1 MTKFV
6 QRKKH
11 WYQSHLHV
19 HTLSKSA
26 LQVLVSIA
34 LATRL
39 GLVTRRSSPTTYIP
53 HAKYYNIR
61 THNLSKDQKLI
72 CKRLMQQAGD

>member
-1 MTKFV
+1 MTKFD
-6 QRKKH
+6 QTKKQ
-11 WYQSHLHV
+11 WYQSCLLF

-34 LATRL
+34 FATRL

-72 CKRLMQQAGD
+72 CKCLIQHAWD